1 MEIKMNKDI
10 RTYTESMF
18 FGLSLR
24 QFFFSVLGS
33 LVSVAI
39 YFLLRG
45 QLGTEAVS
53 WACMLG
59 VFPFGVMGFAKYN
72 GMAAEQVIW
81 AVVKSVVLTP
91 KKLPYRGSNLYYDLM
106 GGGKKCSNQ

>member
-10 RTYTESMF
+10 RNYTESMF

-24 QFFFSVLGS
+24 QFFFSALGC
-33 LVSVAI
+33 LVSVAL

-72 GMAAEQVIW
+72 GMTAEQLLW
-81 AVVKSVVLTP
+81 AVVKSEILTP
-91 KKLPYRGSNLYYDLM
+91 HRLSFKGTNLYYDLM
-106 GGGKKCSNQ
+106 KGKKRC

>member
-10 RTYTESMF
+10 RTYAESMF

-24 QFFFSVLGS
+24 QFFFSALGC

-39 YFLLRG
+39 YFLLRE

-72 GMAAEQVIW
+72 GMAAEQVLW
-81 AVVKSVVLTP
+81 AVIKSAVFTP

-106 GGGKKCSNQ
+106 GGRKKC

>member
-10 RTYTESMF
+10 RNYTESMF

-24 QFFFSVLGS
+24 QFFFSALGC
-33 LVSVAI
+33 LVSVAL

-72 GMAAEQVIW
+72 GMTAEQLIW
-81 AVVKSVVLTP
+81 AVVKSEILTP
-91 KKLPYRGSNLYYDLM
+91 RRLSFRGTNLYYDLIKGM
-106 GGGKKCSNQ
+106 KRC

>member
-24 QFFFSVLGS
+24 QFFFSALGC
-33 LVSVAI
+33 LVSVTL
-39 YFLLRG
+39 YFLLRR

-72 GMAAEQVIW
+72 GMAAEQVLR
-81 AVVKSVVLTP
+81 AVIKSVLLTP
-91 KKLPYRGSNLYYDLM
+91 KRLPYRGRNLYYDLIR
-106 GGGKKCSNQ
+106 GKIKC

>member
-1 MEIKMNKDI
+1 MEVRINREI
-10 RTYTESMF
+10 RDYTESMF

-24 QFFFSVLGS
+24 QFFFSALGC
-33 LVSVAI
+33 LVSVAL

-72 GMAAEQVIW
+72 GMAAEQVLC
-81 AVVKSVVLTP
+81 AVIRSAVLTP
-91 KKLPYRGSNLYYDLM
+91 KRLPYRGSNFYYDLIR
-106 GGGKKCSNQ
+106 GKIKC

>member
-24 QFFFSVLGS
+24 QFFFSALGC
-33 LVSVAI
+33 LVSVAL

-45 QLGTEAVS
+45 RLGTEAVS

-72 GMAAEQVIW
+72 GMTAEQLLW
-81 AVVKSVVLTP
+81 AVVKSEILTLRR
-91 KKLPYRGSNLYYDLM
+91 LPFQGINLYYNLM
-106 GGGKKCSNQ
+106 KGKKRC

>member
-1 MEIKMNKDI
+1 MNKDI

-24 QFFFSVLGS
+24 QFFFSALGC
-33 LVSVAI
+33 LVSVVL

-72 GMAAEQVIW
+72 GMTAEQLLW
-81 AVVKSVVLTP
+81 AVVKSEILMP
-91 KKLPYRGSNLYYDLM
+91 RRLAFRGTNRYYDLIK
-106 GGGKKCSNQ
+106 GKKRC